1 MTSIYDYTN
10 NIKISKSQKDGT
22 YIIRMNDA
30 ILVDIENSIHEGAD
44 HQKQDNRKSTAEMT
58 MKLWQALFNKHE
70 QADSH
75 KITGFSHV
83 RRAIDDITFLT
94 DAEKVELIEMIS
106 RK

>member
-30 ILVDIENSIHEGAD
+30 ILTEMENDIHEGAE
-44 HQKQDNRKSTAEMT
+44 HQKEDNREATASSS
-58 MKLWQALFNKHE
+58 MKLWEALCNKQE

-106 RK
+106 HK

>member
-30 ILVDIENSIHEGAD
+30 ILTEMENDIHEGAE
-44 HQKQDNRKSTAEMT
+44 HQKEDKRESTAHMT
-58 MKLWQALFNKHE
+58 MQLWEALFNKHE
-70 QADSH
+70 HADSH
-75 KITGFSHV
+75 KIAGFSHV